1 MFTERS
7 PSFLNS
13 KTHHLKACMAFL
25 DFSPLSLNKRLPFYG
40 DASLQ
45 LDVLDVLF
53 LYMWYVYYCPLKL
66 FGEQLSIYDQ
76 VNLSVSSS
84 CFIFTIY

>member
-1 MFTERS
+1 MGAPGGWGGPAEKKEGKNEMFTERS

-53 LYMWYVYYCPLKL
+53 LYM
-66 FGEQLSIYDQ
+66 
-76 VNLSVSSS
+76 
-84 CFIFTIY
+84 